1 VSNGRDNDRAQDSGH
16 RAVGPVLGSD
26 LQVVGPVRDDGH
38 QADVWRNDP
47 RDVDAA
53 AGPPSQASVAAEPQA
68 CKGHADVRALAGA
81 GAAVVWSKDKDLA
94 GCAAVAGDTDPCRE
108 VRRTIAP
115 AIFLGA
121 GAAAAVVVGTVVLIG
136 GRTGDATLAVSVQPS
151 GVGLGGRF

>member
-1 VSNGRDNDRAQDSGH
+1 MAVSNGRDNDRAQDSGH

-81 GAAVVWSKDKDLA
+81 GAAVVSA
-94 GCAAVAGDTDPCRE
+94 VAAVG
-108 VRRTIAP
+108 V
-115 AIFLGA
+115 
-121 GAAAAVVVGTVVLIG
+121 AAVSVAAVVEAVAAEAVA
-136 GRTGDATLAVSVQPS
+136 DADPTLRSSTILFVSVISRMDLATIASATTAVTRPMS
-151 GVGLGGRF
+151 A

>member
-81 GAAVVWSKDKDLA
+81 GAAVVSA
-94 GCAAVAGDTDPCRE
+94 VAAVS
-108 VRRTIAP
+108 V
-115 AIFLGA
+115 
-121 GAAAAVVVGTVVLIG
+121 AAVVEAVAAEAVA
-136 GRTGDATLAVSVQPS
+136 DADPTLRSSTILFVSVISRMDLATIASATTAVTRPM
-151 GVGLGGRF
+151 LA